1 LPQPLWYTQAVRRIA
16 LSLALCLLVP
26 VAGCGYQFVRYSEA
40 LGDARRVA
48 IQGLVNETFEPG
60 IDSVVGD
67 ALHREF
73 LRRGAL
79 EIVEDPDVADLV
91 IAGRVRDVRTRSRSF
106 SSIQFALEYE
116 VVLLL
121 DIQVSRRDGT
131 PVSIDRRALVESE
144 LYLASAD
151 VEVARTNR
159 EEALRRLSTVLA
171 GRVHDALYERI
182 AP

>member
-1 LPQPLWYTQAVRRIA
+1 VRRRA
-16 LSLALCLLVP
+16 LALALCLLVP
-26 VAGCGYQFVRYSEA
+26 LAGCGYHLVRYSEA
-40 LGDARRVA
+40 LGDVRRVA
-48 IQGLVNETFEPG
+48 IRGLVNDSFEPG

-79 EIVEDPDVADLV
+79 EIVEDPTVADLV
-91 IAGRVRDVRTRSRSF
+91 IEGRVRDVRIRSRSF

-116 VVLLL
+116 VVLRL
-121 DIQVSRRDGT
+121 DIEVNRRDGT
-131 PVSIDRRALVESE
+131 PVAIDRRALVESE

-151 VEVARTNR
+151 IEVARTNR

-171 GRVHDALYERI
+171 GRIHDALYERI